1 MKHRYKVGDLVRI
14 AESTTDVNWSI
25 GDSSW
30 LGIVTGFHSKESQP
44 VVYWNTDYPK
54 EQEWCR
60 DLRLAK

>member
-14 AESTTDVNWSI
+14 AESTTMDWGI

-30 LGIVTGFHSKESQP
+30 LGIITGFHSKESQP
-44 VVYWNTDYPK
+44 IVYWNTDYPK

>member
-14 AESTTDVNWSI
+14 ADPDDFSVGN
-25 GDSSW
+25 SSW
-30 LGIVTGFHSKESQP
+30 LGIITGFHSKESQP
-44 VVYWNTDYPK
+44 IVYWNTDYPK

>member
-14 AESTTDVNWSI
+14 ADPDDLDWGI

-44 VVYWNTDYPK
+44 IVYWNTDYPK